1 MRTLAVVIF
10 STFVAACSSGTSQG
24 DGAGGVS
31 GQAGA
36 GQTGNAGRAG
46 GAAGQTGSAGQ
57 AGGAGQTGTAGR
69 AGGAGQSGTA
79 GQASGA
85 SGAGGAGGAGQ
96 TGTAGRAGGA
106 GQTGTA
112 GRAGGAGQTGTAG
125 RAGGAGQS
133 GGAGGAA
140 GQTGAGGTNPLS
152 QDVINAFVAAHNA
165 ARSGPLNP
173 TPNPALPPVS
183 WDPIL
188 ANSAYNYTALCQGA
202 NGLLSHNANRSADY
216 QALGGSGYVGE
227 NIYATTANTVAPA
240 DAVNDWMTEASQF
253 SYTADDIGDG
263 GHYTQVVWRASIRI
277 GCAIVNCPS
286 LTYHDSVLCDY
297 SPGGNITG
305 QEPY

>member
-106 GQTGTA
+106 GQ
-112 GRAGGAGQTGTAG
+112 
-125 RAGGAGQS
+125 S

-173 TPNPALPPVS
+173 MPNPALPPVS

>member
-1 MRTLAVVIF
+1 MRMLAALIL
-10 STFVAACSSGTSQG
+10 STFVAGCSSGTSQG
-24 DGAGGVS
+24 DGAGGAS
-31 GQAGA
+31 GQA
-36 GQTGNAGRAG
+36 
-46 GAAGQTGSAGQ
+46 
-57 AGGAGQTGTAGR
+57 
-69 AGGAGQSGTA
+69 
-79 GQASGA
+79 
-85 SGAGGAGGAGQ
+85 GAGGAGQ
-96 TGTAGRAGGA
+96 TGTG
-106 GQTGTA
+106 GQTGA
-112 GRAGGAGQTGTAG
+112 AGQPGTG
-125 RAGGAGQS
+125 GQS
-133 GGAGGAA
+133 GGTA

-165 ARSGPLNP
+165 ARSGPLTP

-202 NGLLSHNANRSADY
+202 NGLLSHNANRSTDY

-240 DAVNDWMTEASQF
+240 DAVNDWMTEAPQF
-253 SYTADDIGDG
+253 NYATDDIGDG

-277 GCAIVNCPS
+277 GCAIVNCPN
-286 LTYHDSVLCDY
+286 LTYHDTVLCDY

>member
-1 MRTLAVVIF
+1 MRKLAVVIF
-10 STFVAACSSGTSQG
+10 STFVAACSSATSQG
-24 DGAGGVS
+24 DGAGGAS
-31 GQAGA
+31 GQSGAAGS

-57 AGGAGQTGTAGR
+57 
-69 AGGAGQSGTA
+69 S
-79 GQASGA
+79 
-85 SGAGGAGGAGQ
+85 GGAGGAGQ
-96 TGTAGRAGGA
+96 TGTAGRTGGAGQAGTAGRSGGAGQPGTAGQSGAA

-112 GRAGGAGQTGTAG
+112 G
-125 RAGGAGQS
+125 QS
-133 GGAGGAA
+133 GAA

-202 NGLLSHNANRSADY
+202 SGLLSHNANRSTDY

-253 SYTADDIGDG
+253 SYAADDIGDG

-277 GCAIVNCPS
+277 GCAIVNCPN

-297 SPGGNITG
+297 SPGGNIVG

>member
-1 MRTLAVVIF
+1 MRTLSVVIL
-10 STFVAACSSGTSQG
+10 STFAAACSSGTSQG
-24 DGAGGVS
+24 DGAGGGS

-36 GQTGNAGRAG
+36 SGGSGQAGDGAGGSGQPGNAGRTG
-46 GAAGQTGSAGQ
+46 GA
-57 AGGAGQTGTAGR
+57 AGQTGTAGR
-69 AGGAGQSGTA
+69 
-79 GQASGA
+79 SGA
-85 SGAGGAGGAGQ
+85 AGQ
-96 TGTAGRAGGA
+96 TGTAGQAGAAGQAGTAGRSGAAGKSGVA

-112 GRAGGAGQTGTAG
+112 G
-125 RAGGAGQS
+125 QS
-133 GGAGGAA
+133 GGAA
-140 GQTGAGGTNPLS
+140 GQSGAGGTNPLS

-202 NGLLSHNANRSADY
+202 SGLLSHNANRSTDY

-240 DAVNDWMTEASQF
+240 DAVDDWMTEASQF
-253 SYTADDIGDG
+253 DYAADDIGDG

-277 GCAIVNCPS
+277 GCAIVNCPN

>member
-1 MRTLAVVIF
+1 MRTLTVVIF
-10 STFVAACSSGTSQG
+10 ATFVAACSSGTSQG
-24 DGAGGVS
+24 DGAGGTS
-31 GQAGA
+31 GQSGAAGA
-36 GQTGNAGRAG
+36 GGSGQTGNAGRAG
-46 GAAGQTGSAGQ
+46 GTAGQTGTAGQSGGGGAGQSGTAGRAGGAGQ
-57 AGGAGQTGTAGR
+57 AGTAGRSGGAGQTGTAGR
-69 AGGAGQSGTA
+69 SGGAGQAGT
-79 GQASGA
+79 
-85 SGAGGAGGAGQ
+85 
-96 TGTAGRAGGA
+96 
-106 GQTGTA
+106 
-112 GRAGGAGQTGTAG
+112 
-125 RAGGAGQS
+125 AGQS
-133 GGAGGAA
+133 GGTAGASGGAT
-140 GQTGAGGTNPLS
+140 GQGGAGGTNPLT

-202 NGLLSHNANRSADY
+202 SGLLSHNANRSTDY

-240 DAVNDWMTEASQF
+240 DAVNDWMTEAPQF
-253 SYTADDIGDG
+253 NYAADDIGDG

-277 GCAIVNCPS
+277 GCAIVNCPN

-297 SPGGNITG
+297 SPGGNIVG

>member
-1 MRTLAVVIF
+1 MRTLTVVIL
-10 STFVAACSSGTSQG
+10 STFAAACSSGTSPG
-24 DGAGGVS
+24 DGGGGTS
-31 GQAGA
+31 GQSGAAGA
-36 GQTGNAGRAG
+36 AGSGQTGNAGRSG

-57 AGGAGQTGTAGR
+57 AGGAGQTGTAG
-69 AGGAGQSGTA
+69 QSGAA
-79 GQASGA
+79 GQAGA
-85 SGAGGAGGAGQ
+85 
-96 TGTAGRAGGA
+96 
-106 GQTGTA
+106 
-112 GRAGGAGQTGTAG
+112 
-125 RAGGAGQS
+125 AGQS
-133 GGAGGAA
+133 GGAAGQSGGAA
-140 GQTGAGGTNPLS
+140 GQTGTGGTNPLS

-202 NGLLSHNANRSADY
+202 SGLLSHNANRSTDY

-240 DAVNDWMTEASQF
+240 DAVNDWMTEAPQF
-253 SYTADDIGDG
+253 SYAADDIGDG
-263 GHYTQVVWRASIRI
+263 GHYAQVVWRASIRI
-277 GCAIVNCPS
+277 GCDIVNCPN

>member
-1 MRTLAVVIF
+1 MRKLAVVIF
-10 STFVAACSSGTSQG
+10 STFVAACSSATSQG
-24 DGAGGVS
+24 DGAGGAS
-31 GQAGA
+31 GQSGAAGS

-57 AGGAGQTGTAGR
+57 SGG

-79 GQASGA
+79 GRTG
-85 SGAGGAGGAGQ
+85 GAGQAGTAGRSGGAGQ
-96 TGTAGRAGGA
+96 TGTAGQSGGA

-112 GRAGGAGQTGTAG
+112 GQSGGAGQTGTAG
-125 RAGGAGQS
+125 QS
-133 GGAGGAA
+133 GGAGQTGTAGQSGAA
-140 GQTGAGGTNPLS
+140 GSTGAGGTNPLS

-202 NGLLSHNANRSADY
+202 SGLLSHNANRSTDY

-240 DAVNDWMTEASQF
+240 DAVNDWMTEAPQF
-253 SYTADDIGDG
+253 NYAADDIGDG

-277 GCAIVNCPS
+277 GCAIVNCPN
-286 LTYHDSVLCDY
+286 LTYHDSLLCDY
-297 SPGGNITG
+297 SPGGNIVG

>member
-10 STFVAACSSGTSQG
+10 STFVAACSSSTSQG
-24 DGAGGVS
+24 DGSGGAS

-57 AGGAGQTGTAGR
+57 AGGAG
-69 AGGAGQSGTA
+69 
-79 GQASGA
+79 
-85 SGAGGAGGAGQ
+85 GAGGAGQ

-106 GQTGTA
+106 GQSGTA
-112 GRAGGAGQTGTAG
+112 GRSGGAGSAGAAGQTGAAGRTGGAGQTGTAG

-133 GGAGGAA
+133 GMAGGAGGAA

-173 TPNPALPPVS
+173 MPNPALPPVS

>member
-1 MRTLAVVIF
+1 MRKLAVVIF
-10 STFVAACSSGTSQG
+10 STFVAACSNGTSQG
-24 DGAGGVS
+24 DGAGGTS

-36 GQTGNAGRAG
+36 AGSGQTGNAGRAG
-46 GAAGQTGSAGQ
+46 GT
-57 AGGAGQTGTAGR
+57 AGQTGTAG
-69 AGGAGQSGTA
+69 Q
-79 GQASGA
+79 
-85 SGAGGAGGAGQ
+85 AGGAGGAGQ
-96 TGTAGRAGGA
+96 AGAAGQEGGAGQVGTAGRSGGA
-106 GQTGTA
+106 GQAGTAGQSGAAGQVGTA
-112 GRAGGAGQTGTAG
+112 GRSGGAGQAGT
-125 RAGGAGQS
+125 AGQS
-133 GGAGGAA
+133 GAA
-140 GQTGAGGTNPLS
+140 GQAGAGGTNPLS

-165 ARSGPLNP
+165 ARSGPLDP

-202 NGLLSHNANRSADY
+202 SGLLSHNANRSTDY

-240 DAVNDWMTEASQF
+240 DAVNDWMTEAPQF
-253 SYTADDIGDG
+253 SYAADDIGDG

-277 GCAIVNCPS
+277 GCAIVNCPN

-297 SPGGNITG
+297 SPGGNIVG